1 MIILS
6 YKGDLY
12 KEITEGE
19 IRDFIEKS
27 GYVEKYKRFT
37 STTEFIINILYDM
50 IKLNICEYGYGKEFV
65 NGNGKYLII
74 LRDNDYKMISRE
86 EKLNKLINN

>member
-37 STTEFIINILYDM
+37 TNSDFIINILYDM
-50 IKLNICEYGYGKEFV
+50 IKLNIWEYVYRKEFI
-65 NGNGKYLII
+65 NKNGKYLII

-86 EKLNKLINN
+86 EKLSKLINN

>member
-12 KEITEGE
+12 KEITEDE

-27 GYVEKYKRFT
+27 GYFEKYKRFT
-37 STTEFIINILYDM
+37 STEFIINILYDM
-50 IKLNICEYGYGKEFV
+50 IKLNIWEYGYGKEFV
-65 NGNGKYLII
+65 NRNGRFLIM
-74 LRDNDYKMISRE
+74 LRDSDYKMISRE
-86 EKLNKLINN
+86 EKINKLINN

>member
-12 KEITEGE
+12 KEITEYE

-27 GYVEKYKRFT
+27 GYIEKYKRFT
-37 STTEFIINILYDM
+37 STEFIINILYDM
-50 IKLNICEYGYGKEFV
+50 IGLNIWEYVYRKEFIKT
-65 NGNGKYLII
+65 NGKYLIM
-74 LRDNDYKMISRE
+74 LRDSDYKMISRE
-86 EKLNKLINN
+86 EKINKLINN